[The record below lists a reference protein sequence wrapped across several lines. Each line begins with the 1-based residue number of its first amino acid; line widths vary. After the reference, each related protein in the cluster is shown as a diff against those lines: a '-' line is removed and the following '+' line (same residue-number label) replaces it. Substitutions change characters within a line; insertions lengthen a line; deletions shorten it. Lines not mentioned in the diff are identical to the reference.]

1 MNLFFPVERATLLIP
16 SGTESD
22 PDRKHLF
29 ILLNNPITDEKLIL
43 LVSLSSIKQGHY
55 HDPACIIDENETEHE
70 FIKKPSFIDYSKAR
84 IEPATNLSNGVSKG
98 VLIPKGTIERTLFN
112 KILAGVLVSKRTPR
126 KCKTFFETHIK
137 PNL

>member
-29 ILLNNPITDEKLIL
+29 ILLNIPITDEKLIL

-55 HDPACIIDENETEHE
+55 YPTQ
-70 FIKKPSFIDYSKAR
+70 
-84 IEPATNLSNGVSKG
+84 V
-98 VLIPKGTIERTLFN
+98 
-112 KILAGVLVSKRTPR
+112 
-126 KCKTFFETHIK
+126 
-137 PNL
+137 

>member
-55 HDPACIIDENETEHE
+55 HDPACIIDANETEHE
-70 FIKKPSFIDYSKAR
+70 FIKKPLGLCLKCFHVWICIITFLILNNFDFLFFI
-84 IEPATNLSNGVSKG
+84 NLKFIFALSLSYG
-98 VLIPKGTIERTLFN
+98 
-112 KILAGVLVSKRTPR
+112 ILVK
-126 KCKTFFETHIK
+126 EYY
-137 PNL
+137 